1 MLCRYSYGLGGGQD
15 PMTRGGSVLDRNV
28 PQPWAARTTL
38 VLTLTLVAIGLGNL
52 QRMPFLLGEHGGA
65 VFFLLYLLALCLLSV
80 PILIAEVVVGSY
92 GRASPYR
99 AMEWAANNAN
109 AYPRWRLFGLAQ
121 GFLGLLVA
129 SVAALFAVWCFDR
142 ATVIHSG
149 AMASGS
155 PVEVASH
162 FVSAMNDRTG
172 QFTKAL
178 MGLAAAGAVSAMG
191 IRLGMGILAW
201 IVLPGVAITLIGVL
215 DFVVLTTD
223 LRPVS
228 AFLFSYDGSHWGV
241 EAAKQAFLS
250 AGVTLGAG
258 LGVAMSL
265 GAQAPQGLPWARSVI
280 AVAML
285 DTAFLLVT
293 AIIASALLFEVN
305 VAPSEGLAAVF
316 VALPYAFVN
325 VPMGEIYGTLFFFA
339 MAAISW
345 SAALI
350 LMEPTVLLLEQEWG
364 VGRLGGA
371 ILAATL
377 AVLIVSMVLFASDAT
392 LPQLSVLLGEW
403 LLPVSLLLTALF
415 VGWQMPRP
423 ILRGELYREPQW
435 LFRLWWWVIRWMTP
449 PVCVLWLVSGVL

>member
-1 MLCRYSYGLGGGQD
+1 M
-15 PMTRGGSVLDRNV
+15 
-28 PQPWAARTTL
+28 
-38 VLTLTLVAIGLGNL
+38 
-52 QRMPFLLGEHGGA
+52 
-65 VFFLLYLLALCLLSV
+65 
-80 PILIAEVVVGSY
+80 
-92 GRASPYR
+92 
-99 AMEWAANNAN
+99 
-109 AYPRWRLFGLAQ
+109 
-121 GFLGLLVA
+121 
-129 SVAALFAVWCFDR
+129 
-142 ATVIHSG
+142 IHSG

-201 IVLPGVAITLIGVL
+201 IVLPGVAITLVGVL

-241 EAAKQAFLS
+241 EAAKQALLS

-392 LPQLSVLLGEW
+392 LPQLSVTTRRVVIAGEFA
-403 LLPVSLLLTALF
+403 VD
-415 VGWQMPRP
+415 G
-423 ILRGELYREPQW
+423 
-435 LFRLWWWVIRWMTP
+435 VIRRMANAAPDSARRALSGAT
-449 PVCVLWLVSGVL
+449 VAVSIVVVGHSMDDAAGLRTVACQRCALTGNAQ

>member
-1 MLCRYSYGLGGGQD
+1 
-15 PMTRGGSVLDRNV
+15 
-28 PQPWAARTTL
+28 
-38 VLTLTLVAIGLGNL
+38 
-52 QRMPFLLGEHGGA
+52 
-65 VFFLLYLLALCLLSV
+65 
-80 PILIAEVVVGSY
+80 
-92 GRASPYR
+92 
-99 AMEWAANNAN
+99 
-109 AYPRWRLFGLAQ
+109 
-121 GFLGLLVA
+121 
-129 SVAALFAVWCFDR
+129 
-142 ATVIHSG
+142 
-149 AMASGS
+149 
-155 PVEVASH
+155 
-162 FVSAMNDRTG
+162 MNDRTG

-241 EAAKQAFLS
+241 EAAQQAFLS
-250 AGVTLGAG
+250 AGGTLGAG

-364 VGRLGGA
+364 VGRLGGT

-377 AVLIVSMVLFASDAT
+377 AVLIVSMVLFASNAT